1 MKCENNLGEKLQ
13 YLILKKENSLLI
25 VKELTS
31 HRE

>member
-25 VKELTS
+25 VKELACYG
-31 HRE
+31 E